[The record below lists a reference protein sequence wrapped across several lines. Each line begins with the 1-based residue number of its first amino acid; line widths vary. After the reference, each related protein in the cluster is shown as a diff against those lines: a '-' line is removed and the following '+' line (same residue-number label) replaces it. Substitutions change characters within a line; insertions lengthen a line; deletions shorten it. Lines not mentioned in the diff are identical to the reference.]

1 MSSDDDEL
9 VDSRPVNFT
18 GGVEVDG
25 KTRFG
30 VDAEAALELESKR
43 DPAFEQH
50 LLEFV
55 CDVLGR
61 PRLPADTQF
70 SASFVDGVL
79 LTELANAIKPGCCAV
94 ATSRTL
100 SGSSGGVRALTSI
113 SGYLHACKEHF
124 GLRPAEL
131 ISPADVANGV
141 NAVGLQRHLA
151 ALARHVKTL
160 PQFANVHYRGPARVQ
175 AARSWSFRDAQ
186 AQKQAEFERAKAAG
200 FREPVRIWQ
209 RPLDLL
215 LFLLQLLVI
224 VRVAVSLNAFACGQ
238 GADVSFL
245 SPAAPVAP
253 AAAPALTPS
262 AEGSWF
268 FNAFFPRQEEAETV
282 AAKPLEPPPP
292 PERADWLEQTCDAV
306 DQLPLAARI
315 RAVLSPD
322 HLSDPR
328 AQKIA
333 NIADLLIETA
343 LASVAMAGSV
353 CILVGVQ
360 RWRRPAMV
368 QSIFYLSA
376 VLPKLLLIECLQ
388 LWLGELDVD
397 DAARLVFLLVFAAL
411 LAFQLRRFAR
421 DQQPFTR
428 RMVQWNKKQKTS

>member
-1 MSSDDDEL
+1 MTESCSSSDDEL
-9 VDSRPVNFT
+9 DSRPVNFT
-18 GGVEVDG
+18 GGIEVDG

-43 DPAFEQH
+43 DPAFERH

-61 PRLPADTQF
+61 PRLPADVQF

-100 SGSSGGVRALTSI
+100 SGSSGGVRALASI
-113 SGYLHACKEHF
+113 ASYLLACKTHF
-124 GLRPAEL
+124 GLRADEL

-245 SPAAPVAP
+245 LSPAPVAP
-253 AAAPALTPS
+253 AAAPAPTPS

-268 FNAFFPRQEEAETV
+268 FNAFLPRQEAET
-282 AAKPLEPPPP
+282 APAKPI
-292 PERADWLEQTCDAV
+292 DWLEQTCDAV
-306 DQLPLAARI
+306 DRLPLAARI

-328 AQKIA
+328 AQKMA

-343 LASVAMAGSV
+343 LASIAVAGVV
-353 CILVGVQ
+353 CVLVGIQ
-360 RWRRPAMV
+360 RWRRPAMA

-397 DAARLVFLLVFAAL
+397 DAARLAFLLVFAAL
-411 LAFQLRRFAR
+411 LAFQLRRLAR
-421 DQQPFTR
+421 DQQPFSR
-428 RMVQWNKKQKTS
+428 RMAQWAGKKKTK